1 MLRTSFRRIQKSTKK
16 TRRVCRTNHK
26 IHHSKNYKMNTP
38 TKFNYDRLRDLYYTI
53 CENKEKPNKPAAAVE
68 QPTKKKTLKEF
79 RADAAARLYT
89 QKNTP
94 HLS

>member
-1 MLRTSFRRIQKSTKK
+1 
-16 TRRVCRTNHK
+16 
-26 IHHSKNYKMNTP
+26 MNTP
-38 TKFNYDRLRDLYYTI
+38 TKFND
-53 CENKEKPNKPAAAVE
+53 ENKEKPNKPAAAVE
-68 QPTKKKTLKEF
+68 QPPKKRKTLKEF

>member
-1 MLRTSFRRIQKSTKK
+1 
-16 TRRVCRTNHK
+16 
-26 IHHSKNYKMNTP
+26 MNTP